1 MRRRG
6 AGDGLAVDKRNLT
19 NGAETGIKKV
29 ALKYCGGCNP
39 GFDRV
44 AYAESVKSAAGPVI
58 EWVTL
63 EDEGFDTVL
72 LICGCET
79 ACPLRSIDF
88 SRYRQRVSIK
98 NDKVSPGDLVNI
110 LLESEEANED

>member
-1 MRRRG
+1 VRRRR
-6 AGDGLAVDKRNLT
+6 AGYGLAVDKRNLT

-39 GFDRV
+39 SFDRV
-44 AYAESVKSAAGPVI
+44 AYVEKIRSAAGPEI

-63 EDEGFDTVL
+63 DCEGFDAVL
-72 LICGCET
+72 LVAGCDT
-79 ACPLRSIDF
+79 ACPGRTLDF
-88 SRYRQRVSIK
+88 SRFKRTVFVK
-98 NDKVSPGDLVNI
+98 NDKISPKDLVRI

>member
-1 MRRRG
+1 M
-6 AGDGLAVDKRNLT
+6 
-19 NGAETGIKKV
+19 

-44 AYAESVKSAAGPVI
+44 AYVEKIKSAAGADI

-63 EDEGFDTVL
+63 DDEGFDAVL
-72 LICGCET
+72 LVAGCET
-79 ACPLRSIDF
+79 ACPRRSLDF
-88 SRYRQRVSIK
+88 SQYKQSLSIRD
-98 NDKVSPGDLVNI
+98 DKISPKDLVKI

>member
-1 MRRRG
+1 VRRRR

-44 AYAESVKSAAGPVI
+44 AYVESVKSAAGPVI

-63 EDEGFDTVL
+63 DDEGFDTVL

-79 ACPLRSIDF
+79 ACPLRSLDF
-88 SRYRQRVSIK
+88 SRYTQSVSIK
-98 NDKVSPGDLVNI
+98 NDKVSPKDLVKI